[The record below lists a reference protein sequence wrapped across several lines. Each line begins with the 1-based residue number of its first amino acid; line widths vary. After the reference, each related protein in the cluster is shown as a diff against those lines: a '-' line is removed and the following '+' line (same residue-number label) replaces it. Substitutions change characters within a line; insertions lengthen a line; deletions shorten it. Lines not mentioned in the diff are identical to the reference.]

1 MFKNDDKRSK
11 RLSVARL
18 DKMNTKITATAEW
31 VGLSS
36 LLIWHVF
43 LTNSN
48 ALRVNC
54 PNSEFFW
61 SIFSRIRTEYGPEKF
76 RIPTLFTQ

>member
-1 MFKNDDKRSK
+1 MFKNDDKGPK
-11 RLSVARL
+11 RLSVAQL

-48 ALRVNC
+48 ALRVKL
-54 PNSEFFW
+54 SEFGVFLVH
-61 SIFSRIRTEYGPEKF
+61 IFPYSD
-76 RIPTLFTQ
+76 